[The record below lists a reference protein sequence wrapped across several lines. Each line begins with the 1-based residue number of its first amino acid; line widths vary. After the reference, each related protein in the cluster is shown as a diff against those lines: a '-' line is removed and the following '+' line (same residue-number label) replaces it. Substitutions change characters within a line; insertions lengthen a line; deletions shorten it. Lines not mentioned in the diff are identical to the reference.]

1 MSSITYAVS
10 ISSHLQYTKHICK
23 EKKKSAC
30 NLTRDEA
37 ILRLISAPPRD
48 PTSPCLVVS
57 ISTNLRGKNG
67 LFTRNLIALL
77 ILAASPLAIPLS
89 FGADKKPA
97 AKAAAPAIG
106 VKTPGVVI
114 PYALLKS
121 EAELPA
127 PAKPAWL
134 FFAESLYINLK
145 DDAIEKINAKTN
157 KPGDPIAAV
166 KKPCSGMVSAFTSL
180 WVPSC
185 GDGTLVRLDPKTGK
199 PTATIAG
206 GAPTVPGGIAA
217 SSDSIWILTDG
228 KTTLS
233 RIDPDQNAIVGEFRL
248 PAGCRS
254 LIFAETALWIACP
267 SLNQVLRI
275 NAATSLIEKTIE
287 VSEMPE
293 SIAAGEGSIWAFCK
307 KDGKVER
314 IDPKTNKVI
323 KTIAI
328 ETPGLDG
335 FITVGEGSVWVSQP
349 GVPITRINPLA
360 EKERVVQQF
369 VGEGGGTILT
379 SPGALWLADASGKLL
394 HIDPK
399 RVAATLAE

>member
-1 MSSITYAVS
+1 MS
-10 ISSHLQYTKHICK
+10 
-23 EKKKSAC
+23 
-30 NLTRDEA
+30 
-37 ILRLISAPPRD
+37 
-48 PTSPCLVVS
+48 
-57 ISTNLRGKNG
+57 
-67 LFTRNLIALL
+67 TRNLIAVLT
-77 ILAASPLAIPLS
+77 LASAAAY
-89 FGADKKPA
+89 GAEKKPVV
-97 AKAAAPAIG
+97 KPAIG

-114 PYALLKS
+114 PYAQLKA

-127 PAKPAWL
+127 PAKPDWL
-134 FFAESLYINLK
+134 FFSESLFINLK
-145 DDAIEKINAKTN
+145 DDVIEKINAKTN
-157 KPGDPIAAV
+157 KPGEPIATV

-185 GDGTLVRLDPKTGK
+185 AEGTLVRLDPKTGK

-217 SSDSIWILTDG
+217 STDSIWILTDG

-248 PAGCRS
+248 PSGCRS

-275 NAATSLIEKTIE
+275 NAATNLIEKTIE
-287 VSEMPE
+287 VSDAPV
-293 SIAAGEGSIWAFCK
+293 SVAAGEGSIWAFCK
-307 KDGKVER
+307 KEGKVER

-323 KTIAI
+323 KSIAI

-335 FITVGEGSVWVSQP
+335 AITVGEGSVWVSQS
-349 GVPITRINPLA
+349 GAPITRISPLA

-369 VGEGGGTILT
+369 LGEGGGTILT